1 MCDVF
6 DIKSLILIMSYT
18 TWCKL
23 NISEE
28 ETVKFLEEVARKLWQ
43 NIIERFFKW
52 IVIFMIIIRGTDT
65 NSTWLFIVGVF
76 LLIDQIHQALTA
88 PAKSKEGDIQ

>member
-1 MCDVF
+1 M
-6 DIKSLILIMSYT
+6 
-18 TWCKL
+18 
-23 NISEE
+23 
-28 ETVKFLEEVARKLWQ
+28 KFLEKILTKLAK
-43 NIIERFFKW
+43 NVIERFFKW